1 MKPNYIARK
10 SMLSTLSFW
19 RIVSCIL
26 IIPIIP
32 LVARLISAACFRI
45 EFFDDKVITYR
56 GVLNKSKKVA
66 VFMGVAATSIE
77 QSLIGRI
84 FNYGDVKIDVVGK
97 WDVDTT
103 GIKNPSALEEYLQTK
118 IMPTQQTTQFM
129 QI

>member
-1 MKPNYIARK
+1 MKPNYVARK
-10 SMLSTLSFW
+10 SMISTLSFW

-45 EFFDDKVITYR
+45 EFYDDKVITHS

-84 FNYGDVKIDVVGK
+84 FNYGDVRIDVVGK

-103 GIKNPSALEEYLQTK
+103 GIKNPSALEDYLQTK

-129 QI
+129 QV